1 MCVIHSILA
10 GMHPWGLVE
19 MNCPHLRVRS
29 LRMKLKS
36 LSSSSESPVVYYKS
50 PLPYHMYGRPGL
62 WGSSGRSPTVG
73 LPFSE
78 FVIPPP
84 PKQPRIDQDNVSDV
98 GSSTYSSHFPD
109 PALMGLRD
117 LVLNVNA
124 HTQAAFASLNISVQN
139 ISTEMLD
146 QLTLRPVLKK
156 KKRTRRSR
164 HASRCYIW
172 GSTWKQKKHSYTI
185 FGTARTATR
194 CRAKE

>member
-109 PALMGLRD
+109 PALMVSTSANQAPLSNMYMYMCILCIGLF
-117 LVLNVNA
+117 LGEA
-124 HTQAAFASLNISVQN
+124 
-139 ISTEMLD
+139 
-146 QLTLRPVLKK
+146 
-156 KKRTRRSR
+156 
-164 HASRCYIW
+164 
-172 GSTWKQKKHSYTI
+172 
-185 FGTARTATR
+185 
-194 CRAKE
+194 